1 MSDQPNDQQP
11 AADDANLQDSI
22 AKLTEK
28 NRELI
33 GELRQ
38 AKRKADAVPDGVDV
52 QELIRF
58 RQEHEQQK
66 LESAGQYEEAKR
78 QLQEQ
83 YDRDTAALKAEAE
96 RLQARVRELELVSPA
111 VSALSELVHDP
122 DAVLKLKLPADR
134 IERDPDGSV
143 VVVDGLQRTPV
154 KDWAQSNLPAW
165 MLKAPAPRGSGA
177 PVGGGGGA
185 PAGIPAGTVN
195 PFDKE
200 TFSLTEQGRLFR
212 TNRALYDQ
220 LKSAA
225 KR

>member
-1 MSDQPNDQQP
+1 MSDETIQP
-11 AADDANLQDSI
+11 AADDAALRDSI
-22 AKLTEK
+22 AALESK

-38 AKRKADAVPDGVDV
+38 AKERARSIPDGVDV
-52 QELIRF
+52 QELIKF

-111 VSALSELVHDP
+111 VSALSDLVHDP
-122 DAVLKLKLPADR
+122 DVVLKLKLPADR
-134 IERDPDGSV
+134 IEREADGTV
-143 VVVDGLQRTPV
+143 VVVDGLQRVPV

-165 MLKAPAPRGSGA
+165 MLKAPTPRGSGA
-177 PVGGGGGA
+177 PIGGSSA
-185 PAGIPAGTVN
+185 PPSPIPTGMAN
-195 PFDKE
+195 PFE
-200 TFSLTEQGRLFR
+200 AATWNLTEQGRLLR
-212 TNRALYDQ
+212 TNPALYEQ
-220 LKSAA
+220 LKAAA